1 MEIVKFNLDVVIV
14 VAFLII
20 NLVAGLYYAGGKTT
34 LREYAVGDKKFS
46 TSTLVATIIATCIGG
61 GFFSGAIT
69 ESYKQG
75 LYFII
80 PAAGEPL
87 ALMIIGYF
95 LIPRMSEFLGDLSV
109 ADALGNL
116 YGRYVRIIAA
126 IAGIFLCIG
135 IVALQFKVG
144 ASILGVF
151 FKIPS
156 FYSVLLCA
164 LVVTI
169 YSAFGGV
176 KAVTFTD
183 IIQFFTFG
191 TVVPIISLVIW
202 GTMDNPYS
210 VFTTLTQNPLFNYE
224 QVFDFSN
231 TRFTGTVFLLMF
243 FLVPDF
249 QPVFFQ
255 RVLMA
260 KNTSQGQKAFL
271 IAGLVCLALLF
282 VISWVGIL
290 LLSNNPTLDP
300 NDLLPYIISTYSYTG
315 LKGLTAVGV
324 MAVIMSSADSY
335 INAASVLFTNDIL
348 KSLEIKRV
356 KLFNELL
363 IASTFAFF
371 VGSMGFLLAFK
382 SDTILHLLLFVLSFY
397 VPVVSAPLLLSI
409 FGFRSTSVSVL
420 TGIFAGCVCVV
431 ISILCDVQESIIP
444 IASMLV
450 NISFLIATH
459 YLFKQPGGW
468 VGIKDPEPLIMIR
481 LERKRK
487 IQNFIKSVKEFN
499 FINFCR
505 NNAPKEEYIYSLFGL
520 FCIISVFSGMYSIP
534 VNIQKTNAH
543 LVELIY
549 HTVLFYS
556 SVFLTYP
563 VWPPLFKRENFII
576 IAWNIGVPYILLFS
590 PTLLIIINDVGQF
603 QSMVLLV
610 NIIVIAMLLRWQVV
624 VPMMVLSMFSAVEF
638 YKWFVGV
645 ENVILEF
652 GSLKFKIMYL
662 LLMVSSVCIAFLR
675 PKQQDQE
682 ISELIRSYLSDDNKQ
697 KQLELLRLSQYRQE
711 FINRVDQQC
720 VGALKSI
727 HNQISVLSSELS
739 SKDNNNY
746 EANKQAVLQILDRIK
761 AATSYLDKVISQVKD
776 SVKIHPV
783 KIDLEEFM
791 CHTIDEYKRINR
803 YSDLEISQNF
813 HTTLKE
819 IEIDPSLIQKAIITC
834 LNHAIMHSVSDHIL
848 INFEPCQIEYNVED
862 DNPLKIRRDGIKI
875 LITVPSAAIELDELS
890 KLINPTFNS
899 VLEVNFAEM
908 HKIIVAHY
916 GEFSVILDSSN
927 SIVYSITLPMRLK
940 EIRPK
945 KMDLP
950 DAQLT
955 GIVAIDRLIRAN
967 DNQRIHDIAVELIKS
982 GMDLPSIS
990 RITKLTL
997 SELKELDL

>member
-80 PAAGEPL
+80 PALGESL
-87 ALMIIGYF
+87 ALIVAAYL
-95 LIPRMSEFLGDLSV
+95 LIPRMAEFLGNLSV
-109 ADALGNL
+109 ADALGSL
-116 YGRYVRIIAA
+116 YGPYVRIISA
-126 IAGIFLCIG
+126 IVSIFFCICV
-135 IVALQFKVG
+135 VALQFKVG
-144 ASILGVF
+144 AGILGSLF
-151 FKIPS
+151 NIPS
-156 FYSVLLCA
+156 FYAVLTCA
-164 LVVTI
+164 IIVTL
-169 YSAFGGV
+169 YSAFGGI

-183 IIQFFTFG
+183 VVQFFTFG
-191 TVVPIISLVIW
+191 TVIPIISLTVW
-202 GTMDNPYS
+202 SALSDPYK
-210 VFTTLTQNPLFNYE
+210 VFSTLTSNPLFDYKE
-224 QVFDFSN
+224 VLSVSN
-231 TRFTGTVFLLMF
+231 PKFIGTMCFLLF
-243 FLVPDF
+243 FLTPDM

-255 RVLMA
+255 RVIMA
-260 KNTSQGQKAFL
+260 KNVTQAKQAF
-271 IAGLVCLALLF
+271 IVGGLVCFFMFL
-282 VISWVGIL
+282 VVSWLGIL
-290 LLSNNPTLDP
+290 ILSDNPNLDP
-300 NDLLPYIISTYSYTG
+300 NNLLPYIISTYSYTG
-315 LKGLTAVGV
+315 LKGMTAVGI
-324 MAVIMSSADSY
+324 MAMIMSSADSY
-335 INAASVLFTNDIL
+335 INSASVLFTNDIL
-348 KSLEIKRV
+348 KAFKQNQETSRDIT
-356 KLFNELL
+356 
-363 IASTFAFF
+363 IAYIFSFF
-371 VGSMGFLLAFK
+371 MGFIGLLLAFQF
-382 SDTILHLLLFVLSFY
+382 SSILDLLLFTVSLYMPLVSVPIVLSICGFRTTQI
-397 VPVVSAPLLLSI
+397 PVLLGMVGGCCAIVITNLLSI
-409 FGFRSTSVSVL
+409 EEIMIPVL
-420 TGIFAGCVCVV
+420 GVLANLT
-431 ISILCDVQESIIP
+431 
-444 IASMLV
+444 
-450 NISFLIATH
+450 FLFSSH

-468 VGIKDPEPLIMIR
+468 VGIKNPEPLIMIR

-499 FINFCR
+499 FISFCK

-543 LVELIY
+543 LIELIY

-563 VWPPLFKRENFII
+563 VWPPLFKRENFIV

-590 PTLLIIINDVGQF
+590 PTLLIIISDVGQF

-624 VPMMVLSMFSAVEF
+624 VPMMFLSMFSAVEF

-645 ENVILEF
+645 DNVILDF
-652 GSLKFKIMYL
+652 GNLKFKIMYL
-662 LLMVSSVCIAFLR
+662 LLTVSSVCIAFLR

-682 ISELIRSYLSDDNKQ
+682 ISELIRSYLDDDNKQ

-727 HNQISVLSSELS
+727 YNQTSVLSSELS

-746 EANKQAVLQILDRIK
+746 EANKQAVLQILDKIK

-776 SVKIHPV
+776 SVKIHPA
-783 KIDLEEFM
+783 KINLEEFM
-791 CHTIDEYKRINR
+791 CHTIDEYKRVNR
-803 YSDLEISQNF
+803 YYDLEISQNF
-813 HTTLKE
+813 HVTLKE

-834 LNHAIMHSVSDHIL
+834 LNHAVMHSVSDHIN
-848 INFEPCQIEYNVED
+848 IDFESCQIEYNVED
-862 DNPLKIRRDGIKI
+862 DNPLKIRREGIKI
-875 LITVPSAAIELDELS
+875 IMAVPNATIELDELS
-890 KLINPTFNS
+890 KLINPTFS
-899 VLEVNFAEM
+899 SALEISFAEV
-908 HKIIVAHY
+908 HKIIAAHY
-916 GEFSVILDSSN
+916 GEFSVTLDSSN
-927 SIVYSITLPMRLK
+927 RIVYSITLPMRLK

-955 GIVAIDRLIRAN
+955 GIAAIDRLIRAN
-967 DNQRIHDIAVELIKS
+967 DNQRIHNIAVELIKS